1 MFGYFHV
8 EGMDLA
14 GKTTATKAL
23 LEHLGSDTEIRRN
36 SLNPKIVD
44 QLRVKDLIDAADLGL
59 LYLKVLEDDIRNFV
73 KPEKNIIQDSTIL
86 LRSLSYHITMG
97 NEDIVEGLLKL
108 IEIHPK
114 FTKSVLLTASIEKRQ
129 ERLLQRQKDNPEE
142 VAPDDLLVVEKPN
155 LFMEMEANL
164 IKYSTTYFN
173 SLVIDTT
180 QLSKKEVALA
190 VTQEMAI

>member
-1 MFGYFHV
+1 
-8 EGMDLA
+8 
-14 GKTTATKAL
+14 
-23 LEHLGSDTEIRRN
+23 
-36 SLNPKIVD
+36 
-44 QLRVKDLIDAADLGL
+44 LIDAADLGL